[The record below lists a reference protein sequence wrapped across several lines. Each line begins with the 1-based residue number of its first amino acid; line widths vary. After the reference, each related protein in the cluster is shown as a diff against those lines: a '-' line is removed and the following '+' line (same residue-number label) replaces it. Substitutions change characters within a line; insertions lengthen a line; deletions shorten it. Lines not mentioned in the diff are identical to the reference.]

1 MNDQHRFWLG
11 VALVV
16 GLFSLGAVIALGK
29 VSEQTSYGL
38 REILAAI
45 CVLTGGFANW
55 AFGGRAPSTP
65 PSETE
70 KK

>member
-11 VALVV
+11 VCLVC
-16 GLFSLGAVIALGK
+16 GLFALGAVIAIGH

-55 AFGGRAPSTP
+55 AFGSRAPASP
-65 PSETE
+65 PSEE
-70 KK
+70 QKK